1 MPHQTAKNVAADS
14 GDNVDEQIAR
24 RSVKLFD
31 LRANV
36 HEHPHIEED
45 VQNAAVE
52 KNGGDEPPGLDCVD
66 GPGQR
71 GAHAQQDLAVDAAK
85 IQEAGQAAATRL
97 KAGLAHC
104 LEQTDQ
110 EQQAAHR
117 KNGVRNRRSLRQV
130 ASERLAGGGHGKSHA
145 RATIVA
151 ARGACA
157 DQRAA
162 GWAELRPRLLAFAGG
177 GSGKL
182 FEEFLDFP
190 ACARRQGQMAFL
202 AVM

>member
-36 HEHPHIEED
+36 HEHPNIEED
-45 VQNAAVE
+45 VENAAVE
-52 KNGGDEPPGLDCVD
+52 KNSGDEPPGLDCVD

-117 KNGVRNRRSLRQV
+117 
-130 ASERLAGGGHGKSHA
+130 
-145 RATIVA
+145 
-151 ARGACA
+151 
-157 DQRAA
+157 
-162 GWAELRPRLLAFAGG
+162 
-177 GSGKL
+177 
-182 FEEFLDFP
+182 
-190 ACARRQGQMAFL
+190 
-202 AVM
+202 